1 MSGRVAPLDPPYDP
15 DTRKL
20 FDLVMPEG
28 MEPLRLFRTLAR
40 NHRIFPRFMR
50 AGVLDR
56 GPVAIRDRELV
67 IHRTTARCGSEYEW
81 GVHVAAFARPL
92 GMSGEWIRATALAG
106 PDDPIW
112 SPREAALVRLCDELH
127 DTADVSDGLW
137 EELCRHFSEEQRI
150 ELIYAVG
157 MYHAVSFLT
166 KALRI
171 ELEPFGERFAARSDG
186 APAPAAAPPPKP

>member
-1 MSGRVAPLDPPYDP
+1 MTAARIAPLDPPYDD

-20 FDLVMPEG
+20 FDLVMPPG

-40 NHRIFPRFMR
+40 SRRIFPRFMR

-67 IHRTTARCGSEYEW
+67 IHRTTARCGAEYEW

-92 GMSGEWIRATALAG
+92 GMSPEWIRATAQAG
-106 PDDPIW
+106 AGDPIW

-127 DTADVSDGLW
+127 DTATISDATW
-137 EELCRHFSEEQRI
+137 QELCLHFDEEQRI
-150 ELIYAVG
+150 ELVYTVG
-157 MYHAVSFLT
+157 MYHAVAFLAN
-166 KALRI
+166 ALRI
-171 ELEPFGERFAARSDG
+171 EQEEFGERF
-186 APAPAAAPPPKP
+186 PAPPKP

>member
-1 MSGRVAPLDPPYDP
+1 MAAARIAPLDPPYDEE
-15 DTRKL
+15 TRRL
-20 FDLVMPEG
+20 FDLVMPPG

-40 NHRIFPRFMR
+40 SRRIFPRFMR

-92 GMSGEWIRATALAG
+92 GMSNAWIRATVAAG

-112 SPREAALVRLCDELH
+112 SPREAALVRLCDALH
-127 DTADVSDGLW
+127 DTATIPPPLW
-137 EELCRHFSEEQRI
+137 EELRRHFDEEQI
-150 ELIYAVG
+150 LELIYTAG

-166 KALRI
+166 NGLAL
-171 ELEPFGERFAARSDG
+171 EPEPFGERFAAAR
-186 APAPAAAPPPKP
+186 APKP